1 MVLFFAESKIFLSF
15 APLRK
20 FYTTIWC
27 VLKNISRY
35 AVNEN
40 IFNSTTAFPSG
51 RAQKNSEK
59 NQQVVFSLDALMLIS
74 QTIT

>member
-1 MVLFFAESKIFLSF
+1 MV
-15 APLRK
+15 
-20 FYTTIWC
+20 C
-27 VLKNISRY
+27 VLAFAMDAD